1 MSHPA
6 DAGSLC
12 RPVFATPHPPSSGLR
27 AKPLGPRF
35 RDRYVCYRTD
45 DTPGAAHHR
54 HTMTWSTYVPSSST
68 LVILFKIAR
77 ARLMASSHNVAL
89 LSDARLISATEEM
102 NKISDDIGA
111 GEQAAR
117 WRTEEANT
125 GRIRWSSNAEQP
137 IPDLTILAKVAAW
150 ANLRHA
156 VNTGTE
162 GPHPQPRSL
171 A

>member
-1 MSHPA
+1 MSWP
-6 DAGSLC
+6 
-12 RPVFATPHPPSSGLR
+12 
-27 AKPLGPRF
+27 
-35 RDRYVCYRTD
+35 
-45 DTPGAAHHR
+45 
-54 HTMTWSTYVPSSST
+54 TYVPSSST

-117 WRTEEANT
+117 WRAEEANA
-125 GRIRWSSNAEQP
+125 GRIRWSSDAEQP

-150 ANLRHA
+150 AKLRHA

-162 GPHPQPRSL
+162 GPHPQPRSPS
-171 A
+171 

>member
-1 MSHPA
+1 
-6 DAGSLC
+6 
-12 RPVFATPHPPSSGLR
+12 
-27 AKPLGPRF
+27 
-35 RDRYVCYRTD
+35 VCYRTD
-45 DTPGAAHHR
+45 DLHRAAHHR
-54 HTMTWSTYVPSSST
+54 RTMSWPTYVPSSST

-102 NKISDDIGA
+102 NKISDDIRGA

-117 WRTEEANT
+117 WRTEEANP
-125 GRIRWSSNAEQP
+125 GRIRWSSDAEQP

-162 GPHPQPRSL
+162 GPHPQPRSV

>member
-1 MSHPA
+1 MSWP
-6 DAGSLC
+6 
-12 RPVFATPHPPSSGLR
+12 
-27 AKPLGPRF
+27 
-35 RDRYVCYRTD
+35 
-45 DTPGAAHHR
+45 
-54 HTMTWSTYVPSSST
+54 TYVPSSST

-77 ARLMASSHNVAL
+77 ARLMASSQNVAL
-89 LSDARLISATEEM
+89 LTDARLISATEEM
-102 NKISDDIGA
+102 NKISDDIQGA

-117 WRTEEANT
+117 RRTEEAHP
-125 GRIRWSSNAEQP
+125 GRIRWSRDAEQP